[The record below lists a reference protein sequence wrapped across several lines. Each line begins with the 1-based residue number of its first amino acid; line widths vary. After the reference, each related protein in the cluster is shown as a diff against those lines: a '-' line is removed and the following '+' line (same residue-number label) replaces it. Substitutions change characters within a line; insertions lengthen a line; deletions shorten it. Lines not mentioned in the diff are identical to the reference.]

1 MKNYFQNLCKNIL
14 DSYDD
19 TERIKVETDMKE
31 VELDIDTA
39 ISLGLIVNELF
50 TNALK
55 YTFPTCN
62 KDIITLSIESLS
74 NVNLNLIV
82 SDNGIG
88 KMLNVTPKGT
98 GFGTQLVD
106 LHTKQIGGKLVQK
119 IHKGTFISINFKRQ
133 ISA

>member
-1 MKNYFQNLCKNIL
+1 MNK
-14 DSYDD
+14 
-19 TERIKVETDMKE
+19 
-31 VELDIDTA
+31 
-39 ISLGLIVNELF
+39 LF

-55 YTFPTCN
+55 NAFPTG
-62 KDIITLSIESLS
+62 KSGIIKLSLENLLDR
-74 NVNLNLIV
+74 NLNLIV